1 MSKAYRGF
9 VAPAGTPLG
18 LGDIAQGLAGGWLDA
33 QASERLEAALA
44 RRARRSSSRLI
55 SSGRAGMTV
64 MLRAMKAAARDS
76 KRTQVIVPAYT
87 CYSVAASVGRAGLE
101 LRLCDVETRT
111 VGMDAKLL
119 EQYDWSRVLCVIG
132 TSLYGIPSDLYSL
145 ESLATSHGAFFVD
158 DAAQAMGASIAGRPV
173 GGFGSAGLFSFDK
186 GKNITTIQG
195 GVILTGAGALADAI
209 DEEMRALPPPGL
221 GTTLTMGLKVAAY
234 AALLRP
240 TLYGAVRRLP
250 FLGLG
255 LTPFETDYPIARYT
269 KVLSRLAERLHA
281 RLDDLNSQR
290 RGNAARLRA
299 ALDGMRHVTF
309 IDGLPD
315 AHAVYARFPVLVD
328 AAVRDELLAALE
340 AAGIGAS
347 ASYPRALADVPE
359 AAAGLPAGDLD
370 TPVARAVAS
379 RIVTLPTHPLC
390 PPQLP
395 EVARDVFERVCAGGH
410 ANHTR

>member
-9 VAPAGTPLG
+9 IAPAGTPLRF
-18 LGDIAQGLAGGWLDA
+18 GDVAQGLAVGWLDA
-33 QASERLEAALA
+33 QASDRLEAALA
-44 RRARRSSSRLI
+44 RQARRASCRLI

-76 KRTQVIVPAYT
+76 NRTQVIVPAYT
-87 CYSVAASVGRAGLE
+87 CYSVAAAVGRAGLE

-111 VGMDAKLL
+111 LGMNPNLL
-119 EQYDWSRVLCVIG
+119 EQYDFSRVLCVIA
-132 TSLYGIPSDLYSL
+132 TSLYGIPSELGSL
-145 ESLATSHGAFFVD
+145 ESLATSHGAFFID

-195 GVILTGAGALADAI
+195 GAILTDGGALANAI
-209 DEEMRALPPPGL
+209 DEELRALPPPGL

-269 KVLSRLAERLHA
+269 NALSRLAERLHA
-281 RLDDLNSQR
+281 RLDDLNAQR
-290 RGNAARLRA
+290 RDNAARLRA

-328 AAVRDELLAALE
+328 ATLRDPAIAALE
-340 AAGIGAS
+340 AVGIGAS

-395 EVARDVFERVCAGGH
+395 ELARNAFERVCADQH
-410 ANHTR
+410 ASHPR